1 MVLRDLLE
9 VAAPSLMIR
18 LIGGGETLIADFAIR
33 VSAAIEKDEYGELLM
48 SAQVGYITWNNAG
61 ELVVYLNQ

>member
-61 ELVVYLNQ
+61 ELVVYLN

>member
-48 SAQVGYITWNNAG
+48 SAQVGYITWNDAG
-61 ELVVYLNQ
+61 ELVVYLN

>member
-9 VAAPSLMIR
+9 VASPSMVVR
-18 LIGGGETLIADFAIR
+18 LIGGDETIIRDFAVR

-48 SAQVGYITWNNAG
+48 SAQIGYITWNDAG
-61 ELVVYLNQ
+61 ELVVYLN

>member
-33 VSAAIEKDEYGELLM
+33 ISAAIEKDEYGELLL
-48 SAQVGYITWNNAG
+48 SAQVGYITWNDAG
-61 ELVVYLNQ
+61 ELVVYLN